1 MSAMARQK
9 PSRSRHVLYTTQS
22 RLQKKQGPAS
32 SSVGNGSPEQSASSS
47 PVAATRCPENNSPVE
62 GAGTM
67 DSAWTVEQSRTPQ
80 PARTVTRP
88 LILSRPATSTPTR
101 SDQILAPLDL
111 TPVNR
116 QEATASNSSI
126 NSPAALTC
134 MEQIKQ
140 FFATQGEF
148 NKQLEQQ
155 LEELKNQTSGK
166 RSKQVQ
172 RPTKE
177 LSVSEQYCPFVES
190 FLA

>member
-1 MSAMARQK
+1 MARQK
-9 PSRSRHVLYTTQS
+9 PSNSKHVPYTTQS
-22 RLQKKQGPAS
+22 RPKKSQGTAS
-32 SSVGNGSPEQSASSS
+32 SPVGNGSLEQSASSS
-47 PVAATRCPENNSPVE
+47 SVTASRRPEKLPVE
-62 GAGTM
+62 GAGT
-67 DSAWTVEQSRTPQ
+67 VEQSHTPQ
-80 PARTVTRP
+80 PAQPVTWP
-88 LILSRPATSTPTR
+88 LIPTKPATSTPTR

-116 QEATASNSSI
+116 QEATASASSI

-148 NKQLEQQ
+148 NKQLEQR
-155 LEELKNQTSGK
+155 LEELKHQTSGK

-177 LSVSEQYCPFVES
+177 LSVSEQYYPFM
-190 FLA
+190 

>member
-1 MSAMARQK
+1 MARQK

-47 PVAATRCPENNSPVE
+47 PVAATRRPENNSPVE
-62 GAGTM
+62 GAGTV
-67 DSAWTVEQSRTPQ
+67 DSAGTVEQSRTPQ
-80 PARTVTRP
+80 PAWTVTQP
-88 LILSRPATSTPTR
+88 LIPSRPATSTPTR

-116 QEATASNSSI
+116 EEATASNSSI

-148 NKQLEQQ
+148 KQLEQR

>member
-1 MSAMARQK
+1 MARQK
-9 PSRSRHVLYTTQS
+9 PSNSKHVLYTTQS
-22 RLQKKQGPAS
+22 RQKKRQGPS
-32 SSVGNGSPEQSASSS
+32 SSPVGNGSSPEQSASSS
-47 PVAATRCPENNSPVE
+47 PVTASRRPGNNSPVE
-62 GAGTM
+62 GAG
-67 DSAWTVEQSRTPQ
+67 TVEQSRTPQ
-80 PARTVTRP
+80 PARPVARP
-88 LILSRPATSTPTR
+88 LIPTRPATSTPTR

-116 QEATASNSSI
+116 EEATASASSI

-148 NKQLEQQ
+148 NKQLEQR
-155 LEELKNQTSGK
+155 LEELKDQTSGK

-177 LSVSEQYCPFVES
+177 LSVSEQYYPFM
-190 FLA
+190 